1 MKKLT
6 INLALALAVVL
17 MITSLTI
24 YVLPLFGWRVDDIG
38 SGSMEPEFN
47 AGTMVISQRV
57 NPASITVGDI
67 IIFRSSSAE
76 NMICHRVFEVRR
88 AGLEFVTKGDAY
100 KDPDPAP
107 VADGNVVGR
116 ITFHASFIGN
126 IVAFIKTLP
135 GLIIFLVL
143 PGLFITGF
151 FLKAIWRELVIYIRK
166 TG

>member
-1 MKKLT
+1 MKKMT
-6 INLALALAVVL
+6 IKVALALAVVL

-38 SGSMEPEFN
+38 SGSMEPELD
-47 AGTMVISQRV
+47 AGTMVVSQRV
-57 NPASITVGDI
+57 SPSSIAVGDI
-67 IIFRSSSAE
+67 IVFRSATAG
-76 NMICHRVFEVRR
+76 NMICHRVYEIRS
-88 AGLEFVTKGDAY
+88 AGQEFITKGDAY

-107 VADGNVVGR
+107 VAAGNVVGR